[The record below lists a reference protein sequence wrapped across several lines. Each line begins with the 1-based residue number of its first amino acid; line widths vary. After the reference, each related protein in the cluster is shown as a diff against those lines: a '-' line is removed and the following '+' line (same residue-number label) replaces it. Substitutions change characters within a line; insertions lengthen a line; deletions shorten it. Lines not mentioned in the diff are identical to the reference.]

1 MICVANEL
9 PYNRETL
16 TFSAMIQTNTTY
28 LFFIKWVIF
37 LPLILIAGASAEAL
51 GQQSGSE
58 KMTSNHLQEVRSIHD
73 IRVSLHVEDA
83 TLKDVLQQLE
93 SQMGLRFMYNNEV
106 IEESL
111 HRFSLDIESSSA
123 ADILRNISARTGL
136 TFRQINGRTEIDVTM
151 EAVAIMGEEL
161 VVVGYGVQR
170 AEEVTGSVGR
180 IRSQSIETQP
190 VSNLAD
196 ALQGMTVSL
205 TLQRDSGEPGAG
217 SRINIRGISTMN
229 NNSPLIVI
237 DGVVGGDLSH
247 IAPQDIEDISVLKD
261 AGSAAIYGSR
271 AASGVILITTRG
283 GQRNTEPQVSFSNR
297 TGVNVP
303 DIRYEPV
310 SGYQN
315 AILRNQMLVNSGN
328 TPIYTPEQIRRF
340 HDEGDSEWFM
350 HTIFQ
355 PAIQQDY
362 NLAVAGGSDHTTYRV
377 SARYVDHENDLVGD
391 YGMKRYNFRVNL
403 DTRYAGFDVQTR
415 MAFQRSD
422 ITNHTSSTGTLVAD
436 AKRTP
441 PYFHYTMKAD
451 NGRYLLND
459 VLSEFNP
466 LGMLEAA
473 ARLQSKGLLE

>member
-1 MICVANEL
+1 MISIGTAHFRQAEAEDDQSQQDDQATVVTGTVTDGRTGETMPGVNVIVVGSEEVAGN
-9 PYNRETL
+9 TIG
-16 TFSAMIQTNTTY
+16 TQTNVEGEY
-28 LFFIKWVIF
+28 
-37 LPLILIAGASAEAL
+37 S
-51 GQQSGSE
+51 
-58 KMTSNHLQEVRSIHD
+58 VR
-73 IRVSLHVEDA
+73 VPESLN
-83 TLKDVLQQLE
+83 T
-93 SQMGLRFMYNNEV
+93 LRFSFIGYQTVDVE
-106 IEESL
+106 I
-111 HRFSLDIESSSA
+111 D
-123 ADILRNISARTGL
+123 
-136 TFRQINGRTEIDVTM
+136 GRTEIDVTM

-196 ALQGMTVSL
+196 ALQGMTGSL